1 MVKFIASAFAF
12 ACILLGVGAA
22 LAAGGPNGLVDSL
35 PGGRI
40 AAIIIAFLVMGAL
53 AFITWRIV
61 VSRNMT
67 QSSLFTR
74 LFVVVAVSSAFFS
87 AVSSAIGFGLITS
100 QENSDFLR
108 NVLLP
113 PAFGLFVFF
122 LTVAIWVGGSELV
135 RHRDW
140 FRYMEGRTG
149 AEGFLADMLHFLE
162 RVVKLFVVIPIL
174 GAILFFVSTWT
185 SVVGIGGVDAVR
197 YTYSSE
203 LTRLQTECNGIVAYR
218 QKDFLFQD
226 DLELAIADVERVS
239 RNERE
244 SGGQTGL
251 SGRGAATDY
260 IDGVAEWLTALEA
273 SVSEIIAAGQR
284 GDDGAGLSPYDEKG
298 CGLVVD
304 GLKQKLSRNAFDN
317 YDLWSREFETD
328 FEEFRLTLNRWRQDR
343 RIETLLDQQLTN
355 FDRAN
360 PKPFINPNSRSGSV
374 AQAVIDRYAEEV
386 KAALKSLIR
395 KQRLRKPP
403 APIESAAEASPE
415 RGINILLSL
424 FASDQ
429 PDVEPKEKKARTL
442 AVVQQESVAK
452 LSVMTP
458 RDAVLKNFN
467 IFSDVWVLA
476 LSWDYAS
483 YILLLAYLFFPSAE
497 RRASFKDASPEKI
510 GT

>member
-1 MVKFIASAFAF
+1 MLKLITG
-12 ACILLGVGAA
+12 ACVLACTMLGVGAA
-22 LAAGGPNGLVDSL
+22 LAAGGPNGLVDNL

-40 AAIIIAFLVMGAL
+40 AAIFIAFLIMGVL

-149 AEGFLADMLHFLE
+149 AEGFLGDMLHFLE
-162 RVVKLFVVIPIL
+162 RAVKLFIVIPIL

-239 RNERE
+239 RNERV

-251 SGRGAATDY
+251 SGRGATTDY
-260 IDGVAEWLTALEA
+260 IDGVAEWLTALER
-273 SVSEIIAAGQR
+273 SVSEIIAEGER
-284 GDDGAGLSPYDEKG
+284 GDGVSGLSPYNDKG
-298 CGLVVD
+298 CGAVVD
-304 GLKQKLSRNAFDN
+304 ELKQKLSRNAFDN
-317 YDLWSREFETD
+317 FDLWAREFETGY
-328 FEEFRLTLNRWRQDR
+328 EEFRLTLNRWRQDR

-360 PKPFINPNSRSGSV
+360 PKPYFNPNSRSGVVS
-374 AQAVIDRYAEEV
+374 QSVIDRYSEEV
-386 KAALKSLIR
+386 KSALKSLIR

-403 APIESAAEASPE
+403 APIA
-415 RGINILLSL
+415 GWKNI
-424 FASDQ
+424 
-429 PDVEPKEKKARTL
+429 
-442 AVVQQESVAK
+442 
-452 LSVMTP
+452 
-458 RDAVLKNFN
+458 
-467 IFSDVWVLA
+467 
-476 LSWDYAS
+476 
-483 YILLLAYLFFPSAE
+483 
-497 RRASFKDASPEKI
+497 
-510 GT
+510 